1 MLFIAVPGLA
11 LVVPSGSCSVV
22 VACGLLTAASSLVE
36 HRLWGSQASVVVV
49 YGLIVLQHMGSSR
62 IKDGAT
68 VPALQGRL
76 LTTGPPGSPLK
87 FLIIFKQGVLHFHF
101 ALDLIK

>member
-36 HRLWGSQASVVVV
+36 HRLWDSQASVVVV

-68 VPALQGRL
+68 VPALQGGF
-76 LTTGPPGSPLK
+76 LTTGPQGKPYSLIFIIYFLSK
-87 FLIIFKQGVLHFHF
+87 FS
-101 ALDLIK
+101 

>member
-68 VPALQGRL
+68 VPALQGGF
-76 LTTGPPGSPLK
+76 LTTGPQGKRYSLIFIIYFLSK
-87 FLIIFKQGVLHFHF
+87 FS
-101 ALDLIK
+101 